1 MTPITSTY
9 RLQLRPDA
17 FTLHDAAGIVDYLD
31 TLGVSHL
38 YLSPVLTATSGSTHG
53 YDVTDPTTVAE
64 GLGGREALVR
74 LSGVCRERG
83 MGLIVDLVPNHVGV
97 AKPHENA
104 WWWDV
109 LTYGRASTY
118 ADFFDIDWDHDNGAD
133 GKLALPVLGKPADLD
148 SLTVDHATAT
158 PLLAFYEHRFPIA
171 PGTGTGS
178 AQEIHARQSYRL
190 VPWDAG
196 IITYRRFFAVNELA
210 ALRQEDPRVFELCH
224 RELKSWVDEG
234 LIDGVRI
241 DHPDGLADPV
251 EYLER
256 LRSLLGPDQWIVI
269 EKILGHSEPLD
280 PLLPVDGTTG
290 YDALNQLG
298 GVFVDPSGEHELS
311 ELSGALT
318 GNDGDST
325 WQHHTERQFKRE
337 TARGEL
343 APEIRR
349 LVRAIRS
356 ETGTRCSDK
365 ALNDAVVVVIARM
378 PVYRSDYSPLA
389 GLTAR
394 IVGGIHELAPGHEE
408 AFNALAQ
415 ALSGGG
421 EAAVRF
427 QQVCGAVMAK
437 SVEDRLFYRTA
448 RLISRQEV
456 GGNPAAFSVSVAEFH
471 LANSDRARLWPAAMT
486 SLSTH
491 DTKRGEDV
499 RARINVLSQMPEVW
513 SRLVQDW
520 EEVEPSPEPMTGLF
534 LWQNIVGVWP
544 VGEAAPDFRSRLH
557 AYAEKAIREAAL
569 ATSWNSPDSSFET
582 AVHTWIDNVIDGPVA
597 ASITQLVSRIARHAW
612 SDSLGQK
619 LLQICGPGIPDIYQG
634 TELWEDSLVDP
645 DNRRL
650 TDFDVRRGLIDST
663 ETSVDATGAAKLHVV
678 RTALTLRREYPSW
691 FVGGTYL
698 PVLASG
704 ESSGHVVGFSR
715 GPRGGK
721 AAVVAL
727 ATRHSMVL
735 ADHGWGDTVIG
746 LPEGHW
752 TDNATGNVIES
763 SRAGDIFRGG
773 PTALLIRE
781 TESP

>member
-1 MTPITSTY
+1 MAPITSTY

-31 TLGVSHL
+31 ALGVSHL
-38 YLSPVLTATSGSTHG
+38 YLSPILTATSGSTHG

-64 GLGGREALVR
+64 GLGGRDALVT
-74 LSGVCRERG
+74 LSGVCREHG

-109 LTYGRASTY
+109 LTYGQESAY
-118 ADFFDIDWDHDNGAD
+118 ADFFDIDWESDNGAD
-133 GKLALPVLGKPADLD
+133 GKLALPVLGKAADLD
-148 SLTVDHATAT
+148 TLTVDNTTGT

-178 AQEIHARQSYRL
+178 AREIHARQSYRL

-241 DHPDGLADPV
+241 DHPDGLADPAD
-251 EYLER
+251 YLKR

-269 EKILGHSEPLD
+269 EKILGHNEPLD

-298 GVFVDPSGEHELS
+298 GVFVDPSGEDELS

-325 WQHHTERQFKRE
+325 WLHHTERQFKRE

-349 LVRAIRS
+349 LVRAICT
-356 ETGTRCSDK
+356 ETTTRCSDK
-365 ALNDAVVVVIARM
+365 ALNDAVVVAIARM

-408 AFNALAQ
+408 AFNAVAQ
-415 ALSGGG
+415 ALSCGG

-486 SLSTH
+486 TLSTH

-499 RARINVLSQMPEVW
+499 RARINVLSQTPALW

-520 EEVEPSPEPMTGLF
+520 ENVEPSPEPMTGLF

-544 VGEAAPDFRSRLH
+544 VGEPAPDFRSRLH

-569 ATSWNSPDSSFET
+569 ATTWNSPDSEFET

-597 ASITQLVSRIARHAW
+597 ASIRQLVSRIAHHAW

-619 LLQICGPGIPDIYQG
+619 LLQICGPGIPDVYQG

-650 TDFDVRRGLIDST
+650 VDFDIRRALLDNDA
-663 ETSVDATGAAKLHVV
+663 TSVDATGAAKLHLV
-678 RTALTLRREYPSW
+678 RTALALRRENPDW

-715 GPRGGK
+715 GPEDGQP
-721 AAVVAL
+721 AVVAL

-735 ADHGWGDTVIG
+735 ADHGWGETVIE
-746 LPEGHW
+746 LPEGRW
-752 TDNATGNVIES
+752 TDISTGTAVVS
-763 SRAGDIFRGG
+763 QRARDIFRAG
-773 PTALLIRE
+773 PTALLIR
-781 TESP
+781 SFR